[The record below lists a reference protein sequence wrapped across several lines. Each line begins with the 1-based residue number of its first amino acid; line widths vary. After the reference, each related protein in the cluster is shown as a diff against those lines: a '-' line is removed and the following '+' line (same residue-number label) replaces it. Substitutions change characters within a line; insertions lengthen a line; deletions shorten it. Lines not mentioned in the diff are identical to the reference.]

1 MARWRRGAN
10 LTLFLAALLVS
21 ACATSMGSPQN
32 DKKAAA
38 ARNLGEA
45 YLSEGN
51 YPAALA
57 ELLKAQE
64 LNPNDPM
71 LHNDLGLVY
80 FAKGKSDLAV
90 AHFEK
95 AVALKTDYSLAKN
108 NLGSAYL
115 VQERWD
121 KAIPVLEEVTGDML
135 YATPHFPL
143 TNLGYAYY
151 RKGDYTKAKQYLKQ
165 ALEIQPDFYNA
176 QLNLGRTYLATGR
189 LHSAR
194 SILETAAQTN
204 PKDPVLLLEL
214 GRVYRLMG
222 DYNSARLALK
232 GAIEYTED
240 AHLAVEASEELQQ
253 LYQ

>member
-10 LTLFLAALLVS
+10 LTWFLAALLVS
-21 ACATSMGSPQN
+21 ACATATVSQN

-80 FAKGKSDLAV
+80 FAKEKTDLAV

-95 AVALKTDYSLAKN
+95 AVALKPDYSLAKN

-115 VQERWD
+115 VQEAWD

-151 RKGDYTKAKQYLKQ
+151 RKGDYAKAQQYLKQ
-165 ALEIQPDFYNA
+165 ALEIQPDFFNA

-194 SILETAAQTN
+194 GILEAAAKTN

-214 GRVYRLMG
+214 GRAYRLMG

-240 AHLAVEASEELQQ
+240 AQLAVEASEELQQ